1 VYQVAPR
8 RRRRLCSWYSTG
20 DPLGFKGAAR
30 ESSSLVL
37 MVIQALCQAGLEG
50 TRTCGYG
57 YLGST
62 AEHIY
67 TYAHWATGA
76 RHLRRLSSW
85 GPV

>member
-1 VYQVAPR
+1 MYQGASRQSSSLVLMVFHGGPA
-8 RRRRLCSWYSTG
+8 
-20 DPLGFKGAAR
+20 GFQGAAR